1 MPKTRRD
8 LPVEEKA
15 ADTRSREEQLR
26 ELVYLRMEAAYLKKL
41 DALSRGKNQ
50 TAQKKKTQIVK
61 GCGLGIRLPHY

>member
-41 DALSRGKNQ
+41 DALSRGKTKQ
-50 TAQKKKTQIVK
+50 HKRKTRK
-61 GCGLGIRLPHY
+61 S